1 MEQQCCYIQRWSR
14 YFYWWCFN
22 CFSFRFLH
30 WSILI
35 QVYRDCGLLNGF
47 PISLRNWSQWLKELI
62 LLKYSPLHQILLSGT
77 EKAYQLTEFLLK
89 MLLLSFPVQGTRCWS
104 IHNSRVRNGSR
115 VKKVEIWYLFN
126 LPRRHGLRKSKWL
139 FQTEMSLWSNQSV
152 KISTPF

>member
-1 MEQQCCYIQRWSR
+1 MLFHSKMKSLLLLVMLWLLQL
-14 YFYWWCFN
+14 
-22 CFSFRFLH
+22 SFPTLVH
-30 WSILI
+30 SHSSLD
-35 QVYRDCGLLNGF
+35 RDCGLMNGF
-47 PISLRNWSQWLKELI
+47 PISLRNRSQWLKELI
-62 LLKYSPLHQILLSGT
+62 LLMYSPLHQILLSGT

-89 MLLLSFPVQGTRCWS
+89 MLLLSFPVLGTHCWS

-115 VKKVEIWYLFN
+115 VKKVEIWSLFN